1 MADRATQ
8 IVNFFETTLASLL
21 PAGQTS
27 ANLTDSPGI
36 NAALGDENTWY
47 YLVINPDSSGSREVI
62 AVKTSTG
69 TSLSAIERDL
79 ETDHGGNGPDHQSG
93 TTVRLA
99 VLAQH
104 IDDQNDRVATHITSL
119 TDALSDFNTDSAA
132 AIATHNTNSS
142 SAISTFNTN
151 GQDAIDDI
159 NAAAATTFMSDA
171 TDGSSIEV
179 DIENDLMLV
188 YDATDSTAKKVKA
201 KQTNNEFKG
210 YKETVQTL
218 TSAAAIEI
226 DLNDGNVGKVTL
238 GHNVTDLDFLN
249 VPASGA
255 VTFTL
260 ECTQDG
266 TGGRTMAIDGITL
279 SNTGTADTTE
289 VTGLTAAAGGL
300 ELTATADAKDIVT
313 FLFINGGTPYVNSLL
328 EMS

>member
-1 MADRATQ
+1 MANRATQ

-21 PAGQTS
+21 PAGST
-27 ANLTDSPGI
+27 NTTLTDSPGI
-36 NAALGDENTWY
+36 NAALSDEDTWY

-62 AVKTSTG
+62 VVKTSTG
-69 TSLSAIERDL
+69 ATLSTIGRDL

-104 IDDQNDRVATHITSL
+104 IDDQNDRVATNISDLNSAL
-119 TDALSDFNTDSAA
+119 TTFNTDSAA
-132 AIATHNTNSS
+132 AITTHNTNSS
-142 SAISTFNTN
+142 SAITTFNTN

-159 NAAAATTFMSDA
+159 NAAAATTFMNDA

-188 YDATDSTAKKVKA
+188 YDAADSTAKKVKA

-210 YKETVQTL
+210 YKETVQTI
-218 TSAAAIEI
+218 TSAAVLEI
-226 DLNDGNVGKVTL
+226 DLSAGNVGKITL
-238 GHNVTDLDFLN
+238 DTNVTDIDFLN

-266 TGGRTMAIDGITL
+266 TGSRTMAIDSITI

-289 VTGLTAAAGGL
+289 VTGLTSAAAG
-300 ELTATADAKDIVT
+300 LTLTETAAAKDIVT
-313 FLFINGGTPYVNSLL
+313 FLFIDGGTPYVNSLL

>member
-21 PAGQTS
+21 PAGATN

-36 NAALGDENTWY
+36 NAALADEDTWY

-104 IDDQNDRVATHITSL
+104 IDDQNDRVATNITSL
-119 TDALSDFNTDSAA
+119 TTALSDFNTDSAA
-132 AIATHNTNSS
+132 AITTHNTNSS
-142 SAISTFNTN
+142 SAITTFNTN

-218 TSAAAIEI
+218 TSAAVLEI
-226 DLNDGNVGKVTL
+226 DLSAGNVGKITL
-238 GHNVTDLDFLN
+238 GHSVTDLDFVN

-266 TGGRTMAIDGITL
+266 TGSRTMAIDAITI

-300 ELTATADAKDIVT
+300 TLTETAAAKDIVT
-313 FLFINGGTPYVNSLL
+313 FLFIDGGTPYVNSLL

>member
-21 PAGQTS
+21 PAGATN

-36 NAALGDENTWY
+36 NAALADEDTWY

-104 IDDQNDRVATHITSL
+104 IDDQNDRVATNITSL
-119 TDALSDFNTDSAA
+119 TTALSDFNTDSAA
-132 AIATHNTNSS
+132 AITTHNTNSS
-142 SAISTFNTN
+142 SAITTFNTN

-218 TSAAAIEI
+218 TSAAVLEI
-226 DLNDGNVGKVTL
+226 DLSAGNVGKITL
-238 GHNVTDLDFLN
+238 GH
-249 VPASGA
+249 SA
-255 VTFTL
+255 VSYTHLTL
-260 ECTQDG
+260 PTN
-266 TGGRTMAIDGITL
+266 R
-279 SNTGTADTTE
+279 E
-289 VTGLTAAAGGL
+289 V
-300 ELTATADAKDIVT
+300 
-313 FLFINGGTPYVNSLL
+313 
-328 EMS
+328 

>member
-1 MADRATQ
+1 MANRATQ

-21 PAGQTS
+21 PAGATN

-36 NAALGDENTWY
+36 NAALADEDTWY

-104 IDDQNDRVATHITSL
+104 IDDQNDRVATNITSL
-119 TDALSDFNTDSAA
+119 TTAISDFNTDSAA
-132 AIATHNTNSS
+132 
-142 SAISTFNTN
+142 AISTFNTN

-171 TDGSSIEV
+171 TDGSSIDV

-218 TSAAAIEI
+218 TSAAAITI
-226 DLNDGNVGKVTL
+226 DLSAGNVGKVTL
-238 GHNVTDLDFLN
+238 AHNVTDLDFVN

-266 TGGRTMAIDGITL
+266 TGGRTMAIDGITI
-279 SNTGTADTTE
+279 SNTGTPDTTE

-300 ELTATADAKDIVT
+300 ELTATAAAKDIVT
-313 FLFINGGTPYVNSLL
+313 FLFIDGGTPYVNSLL